1 MLKLPRIF
9 ILILGI
15 FIFMGF
21 FGKDS
26 EKTKDTGSR
35 SVKVEVNKNKV
46 ETGEI
51 FSYSITVEGE
61 FENPNLQIPNLDN
74 FRIVSTKKTKNFLYQ
89 KNKVKAQLNI
99 TYFLLCPQ
107 PGSFI
112 IKPVKITE
120 KNKTYKSNSVDI
132 IAKGEPLDKKE
143 QLQPYI
149 ESGIEI

>member
-1 MLKLPRIF
+1 MLKLSKVF

-15 FIFMGF
+15 FIFAGF

-26 EKTKDTGSR
+26 QKEKDADLY
-35 SVKVEVNKNKV
+35 SVKVEISKNKI

-51 FSYSITVEGE
+51 FAYSITIEGGL
-61 FENPNLQIPNLDN
+61 ENPKVEVPDLDN
-74 FRIVSTKKTKNFLYQ
+74 FRIISTKKIKNFSYQ
-89 KNKVKAQLNI
+89 KNKVKAILNI

-107 PGSFI
+107 PGSFT
-112 IKPVKITE
+112 IKPVKVIE

-132 IAKGEPLDKKE
+132 IVRGEPLDKKE

-149 ESGIEI
+149 ESGISI